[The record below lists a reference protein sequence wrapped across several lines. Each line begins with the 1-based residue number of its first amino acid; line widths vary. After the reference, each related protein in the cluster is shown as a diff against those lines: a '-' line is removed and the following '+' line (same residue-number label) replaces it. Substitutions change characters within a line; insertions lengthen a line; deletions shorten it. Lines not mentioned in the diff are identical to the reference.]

1 MIYEADRPH
10 RPSRLSR
17 FIFWW
22 IKMGLLA
29 SLALCGAFG
38 WFVYDALK
46 PAPDNV
52 PHTDGIVALTGGQG
66 RVDTSLRL
74 LMQNRGDKLLISG
87 VDPQATQQDLLPPH
101 LPESL
106 KDRVTLGY
114 LARSTIENASETA
127 AWVVDNHVH
136 TLTVVTAG
144 YHMRRALVELRRTLP
159 GVTLYPYPVTPPALE
174 HPFET
179 STLQLL
185 LREFAKWLG
194 ALAGFAHN
202 PSRVAG

>member
-1 MIYEADRPH
+1 MTYAASHPD

-17 FIFWW
+17 FILWW
-22 IKMGLLA
+22 FKMGMLA
-29 SLALCGAFG
+29 CLALCGAFG
-38 WFVYDALK
+38 WFVYDALR
-46 PAPDNV
+46 PPPESM
-52 PHTDGIVALTGGQG
+52 PHTDGLVALTGGQG

-74 LMQNRGDKLLISG
+74 LMQNQGDKLLISG
-87 VDPQATQQDLLPPH
+87 VDPHATLHDLLPPD

-106 KDRVTLGY
+106 QDRVTLGY

-127 AWVVDNHVH
+127 TWVVDNHIH

-144 YHMRRALVELRRTLP
+144 YHMRRALVELHRTLP
-159 GVTLYPYPVTPPALE
+159 GVTLYAYPVIPPALT

-179 STLQLL
+179 ATLHLL

-194 ALAGFAHN
+194 ALAGFEH
-202 PSRVAG
+202 PPTHVAS

>member
-1 MIYEADRPH
+1 MMREAARPY
-10 RPSRLSR
+10 RPSRLHR
-17 FIFWW
+17 FVVWW
-22 IKMGLLA
+22 FKVGLLV

-38 WFVYDALK
+38 WFVYDALR
-46 PAPDNV
+46 PAPAIT

-66 RVDTSLRL
+66 RVDMSLRL

-87 VDPQATQQDLLPPH
+87 VDPQASQQDLLPPR
-101 LPESL
+101 LPDTL

-127 AWVVDNHVH
+127 AWVADNHIH

-159 GVTLYPYPVTPPALE
+159 GVTLYAYPVIPPALE
-174 HPFET
+174 HPFHKP
-179 STLQLL
+179 TLRLL

-194 ALAGFAHN
+194 ALAGFVRN
-202 PSRVAG
+202 PSHSAG